1 MAMSPAGRR
10 IHTLRFERPVE
21 TRNAV
26 GEVVQSSWVKIARR
40 RGSCDQV
47 SYGETTERNQTVGQ
61 SAFSIVV
68 PYVDGLDGT
77 CRVVWESE
85 GNRVLFATSVV
96 ARGRDEHVVEASE
109 KTA

>member
-10 IHTLRFERPVE
+10 THTFRFERPVE

-40 RGSCDQV
+40 RGSCEQV

-61 SAFSIVV
+61 SAFQIVV

-77 CRVVWESE
+77 CRVVWESR
-85 GNRVLFATSVV
+85 GGRVLYATSVV
-96 ARGRDEHVVEASE
+96 ERDLDEHVIEASE

>member
-1 MAMSPAGRR
+1 MAMSPAGSRV
-10 IHTLRFERPVE
+10 HTFRFERPVE

-40 RGSCDQV
+40 RGSCEQS

-61 SAFSIVV
+61 SVFSIVV
-68 PYVDGLDGT
+68 PYVYGLDGT
-77 CRVVWESE
+77 CRVVWESDR
-85 GNRVLFATSVV
+85 GRVLYPTSVV
-96 ARGRDEHVVEASE
+96 ARDRDEHVIEATE